1 MTADPTE
8 LAVNRENTRAF
19 IAAHPL
25 TLALIPTIRVKSG
38 TGGIQLA
45 SGSPRVA
52 QVLRLIE
59 APSAYGN
66 SPGLIEAADGRQRRV
81 TYQLL
86 GEYTATIEVGDYW
99 LDANGVRYEVV
110 ELLPYNDYERRGQVV
125 FYG

>member
-1 MTADPTE
+1 MTGDPTE

-19 IAAHPL
+19 ILAHPL
-25 TLALIPTIRVKSG
+25 SLALTPTIRTKSG
-38 TGGIQLA
+38 TGGIQLS
-45 SGSPRVA
+45 SGPTRVA
-52 QVLRLIE
+52 QVFRLIE

-86 GEYTATIEVGDYW
+86 GEWDVTMEVGDFW
-99 LDANGVRYEVV
+99 LVSGVRFEVV

-125 FYG
+125 QYG